1 MAKDFQV
8 VMLASGSKGNAAL
21 ISTDSQRFLV
31 DVGISCRELVKR
43 MQQVGA
49 APEELDG
56 VFVTH
61 EHVDHV
67 KGLVTFAKKYQVPL
81 YASQGTWRAVFSR
94 YPQLN
99 RANCRLT
106 GNRLLVGDV
115 SVACF
120 AISHDAAQPQG
131 YSFLWRAGETQCTYV
146 TDTGFVTPDVRE
158 AVRGS
163 DVLVLEANHDVEM
176 LKNGSYPYELKQRIL
191 GTRGHLSN
199 LTAGQFLLQ
208 LEKMPK
214 HIFLAHLSEQNNL
227 PKLALDTVKN
237 VLDSK
242 KRLQETRLL
251 VANQHQPVADF
262 LTGQPA
268 LPGFNDNVFED

>member
-67 KGLVTFAKKYQVPL
+67 KGIVTFAKKYQVPL
-81 YASQGTWRAVFSR
+81 YASQGTWRAVISR
-94 YPQLN
+94 YPELN

-106 GNRLLVGDV
+106 GQRLLVGDV
-115 SVACF
+115 SIACF
-120 AISHDAAQPQG
+120 ATSHDAAQPQG
-131 YSFLWRAGETQCTYV
+131 YSFLWRSGETKCTYV
-146 TDTGFVTPDVRE
+146 TDTGFVTPTVRE
-158 AVRGS
+158 AVQGS

-199 LTAGQFLLQ
+199 NTAGQFLVQ

-214 HIFLAHLSEQNNL
+214 RIFLSHLSEQNNL

-237 VLDSK
+237 ILDSK

-251 VANQHQPVADF
+251 VANQHQPVADY
-262 LTGQPA
+262 LTGQMA
-268 LPGFNDNVFED
+268 LPGLFED

>member
-49 APEELDG
+49 SPEELDG

-67 KGLVTFAKKYQVPL
+67 KGIVTFAKKYQVPM

-94 YPQLN
+94 YPELN

-106 GNRLLVGDV
+106 GQRLLVGDV
-115 SVACF
+115 SIACF
-120 AISHDAAQPQG
+120 ATSHDAAQPQG
-131 YSFLWRAGETQCTYV
+131 YSFLWRSGETKCTYV
-146 TDTGFVTPDVRE
+146 TDTGFVTPAVRE
-158 AVRGS
+158 AVLGS

-199 LTAGQFLLQ
+199 NTAGQFLLQ
-208 LEKMPK
+208 LEKMPRR
-214 HIFLAHLSEQNNL
+214 IFLAHLSEQNNL

-237 VLDSK
+237 ILDSK
-242 KRLQETRLL
+242 KRLQETKLL
-251 VANQHQPVADF
+251 VANQHQPVADY
-262 LTGQPA
+262 LTGQMA
-268 LPGFNDNVFED
+268 LPGLFED

>member
-67 KGLVTFAKKYQVPL
+67 KGIVTFAKKYQVPL

-94 YPQLN
+94 YPELN

-106 GNRLLVGDV
+106 GQRLLVGDV
-115 SVACF
+115 SIACF
-120 AISHDAAQPQG
+120 ATSHDAAQPQG
-131 YSFLWRAGETQCTYV
+131 YSFFWRSGETKCTYV
-146 TDTGFVTPDVRE
+146 TDTGFVTPAVRE
-158 AVRGS
+158 AVLGS
-163 DVLVLEANHDVEM
+163 DVLILEANHDVEM

-199 LTAGQFLLQ
+199 NTAGQFLLQ
-208 LEKMPK
+208 LEKMPRR
-214 HIFLAHLSEQNNL
+214 IFLAHLSEQNNL

-237 VLDSK
+237 ILDSK

-251 VANQHQPVADF
+251 VANQHQPVADY
-262 LTGQPA
+262 LTGQMA
-268 LPGFNDNVFED
+268 LPGLFED

>member
-49 APEELDG
+49 SPEELDG

-67 KGLVTFAKKYQVPL
+67 KGIVTFAKKYQVPL

-94 YPQLN
+94 YPELN

-106 GNRLLVGDV
+106 GQRLLVGDV
-115 SVACF
+115 SIACF
-120 AISHDAAQPQG
+120 ATSHDAAQPQG
-131 YSFLWRAGETQCTYV
+131 YSFLWRSGGTKCTYV
-146 TDTGFVTPDVRE
+146 TDTGFVTPAVRE
-158 AVRGS
+158 AVQGS
-163 DVLVLEANHDVEM
+163 DVLILEANHDVEM

-199 LTAGQFLLQ
+199 NTAGQFLLQ
-208 LEKMPK
+208 LEKMPRR
-214 HIFLAHLSEQNNL
+214 IFLAHLSEQNNL

-237 VLDSK
+237 ILDSK
-242 KRLQETRLL
+242 KRLQETKLL
-251 VANQHQPVADF
+251 VANQHQPVADY
-262 LTGQPA
+262 LTGQMA
-268 LPGFNDNVFED
+268 LPGLFED

>member
-131 YSFLWRAGETQCTYV
+131 YSFFWRAGETKCTYV

>member
-67 KGLVTFAKKYQVPL
+67 KGIVTFAKKYQVPL
-81 YASQGTWRAVFSR
+81 YASQGTWRAVISR
-94 YPQLN
+94 YPELN

-106 GNRLLVGDV
+106 GQRLLVGDV

-120 AISHDAAQPQG
+120 ATSHDAAQPQG
-131 YSFLWRAGETQCTYV
+131 YSFLWRSGETKCTYV
-146 TDTGFVTPDVRE
+146 TDTGFVTPTVRE
-158 AVRGS
+158 AVQGS

-199 LTAGQFLLQ
+199 NTAGQFLLQ
-208 LEKMPK
+208 LEKMPRR
-214 HIFLAHLSEQNNL
+214 IFLAHLSEQNNL

-237 VLDSK
+237 ILDSK

-251 VANQHQPVADF
+251 VANQHQPVADY
-262 LTGQPA
+262 LTGQMA
-268 LPGFNDNVFED
+268 LPGLFED

>member
-49 APEELDG
+49 SPEELDG

-67 KGLVTFAKKYQVPL
+67 KGIVTFAKKYQVPL

-94 YPQLN
+94 YPELN

-106 GNRLLVGDV
+106 GQRLLVGDV
-115 SVACF
+115 SIACF
-120 AISHDAAQPQG
+120 ATSHDAAQPQG
-131 YSFLWRAGETQCTYV
+131 YSFLWRSGETKCTYV
-146 TDTGFVTPDVRE
+146 TDTGFVTPALRE
-158 AVRGS
+158 AVLGS

-199 LTAGQFLLQ
+199 NTAGQFLLQ
-208 LEKMPK
+208 LEKMPRR
-214 HIFLAHLSEQNNL
+214 IFLAHLSEQNNL

-237 VLDSK
+237 ILDSK

-251 VANQHQPVADF
+251 VANQHQPVADY
-262 LTGQPA
+262 LTGQMA
-268 LPGFNDNVFED
+268 LPGLFED

>member
-67 KGLVTFAKKYQVPL
+67 KGIVTFAKKYQVPL

-94 YPQLN
+94 YPELN

-106 GNRLLVGDV
+106 GQRLLVGDV
-115 SVACF
+115 SIACF
-120 AISHDAAQPQG
+120 ATSHDAAQPQG
-131 YSFLWRAGETQCTYV
+131 YSFLWRSGETKCTYV
-146 TDTGFVTPDVRE
+146 TDTGFVTPAVRE
-158 AVRGS
+158 AVQGS
-163 DVLVLEANHDVEM
+163 DVLILEANHDVEM

-199 LTAGQFLLQ
+199 NTAGQFLLQ
-208 LEKMPK
+208 LEKMPRR
-214 HIFLAHLSEQNNL
+214 IFLAHLSEQNNL

-237 VLDSK
+237 ILDSK

-251 VANQHQPVADF
+251 VANQHQPVADY
-262 LTGQPA
+262 LTGQMA
-268 LPGFNDNVFED
+268 LPGLFED

>member
-49 APEELDG
+49 SPEELDG

-67 KGLVTFAKKYQVPL
+67 KGIVTFAKKYQVPL
-81 YASQGTWRAVFSR
+81 YASQGTWRAVISR
-94 YPQLN
+94 YPELN

-106 GNRLLVGDV
+106 GQRLLVGDV
-115 SVACF
+115 SIACF
-120 AISHDAAQPQG
+120 ATSHDAAQPQG
-131 YSFLWRAGETQCTYV
+131 YSFLWRSGETKCTYV
-146 TDTGFVTPDVRE
+146 TDTGFVTPAVRE
-158 AVRGS
+158 AVQGS

-199 LTAGQFLLQ
+199 NTAGQFLLQ
-208 LEKMPK
+208 LEKMPRR
-214 HIFLAHLSEQNNL
+214 IFLAHLSEQNNL

-237 VLDSK
+237 ILDSK

-251 VANQHQPVADF
+251 VANQHQPVADY
-262 LTGQPA
+262 LTGQMA
-268 LPGFNDNVFED
+268 LPGLFED

>member
-49 APEELDG
+49 SPEELDG

-67 KGLVTFAKKYQVPL
+67 KGIVTFAKKYQVPL

-94 YPQLN
+94 YPELN

-106 GNRLLVGDV
+106 GQRLLVGDV
-115 SVACF
+115 SIACF
-120 AISHDAAQPQG
+120 ATSHDAAQPQG
-131 YSFLWRAGETQCTYV
+131 YSFLWRSGETKCTYV
-146 TDTGFVTPDVRE
+146 TDTGFVTPAVRE
-158 AVRGS
+158 AVLGS

-199 LTAGQFLLQ
+199 NTAGQFLLQ
-208 LEKMPK
+208 LEKMPRR
-214 HIFLAHLSEQNNL
+214 IFLAHLSEQNNL

-237 VLDSK
+237 ILDSK

-251 VANQHQPVADF
+251 VANQHQPVADY
-262 LTGQPA
+262 LTGQMA
-268 LPGFNDNVFED
+268 LPGLFED

>member
-67 KGLVTFAKKYQVPL
+67 KGIVTFAKKYQVPL
-81 YASQGTWRAVFSR
+81 YASQGTWRAVISR
-94 YPQLN
+94 YPELN

-106 GNRLLVGDV
+106 GQRLLVGDV
-115 SVACF
+115 SIACF
-120 AISHDAAQPQG
+120 ATSHDAAQPQG
-131 YSFLWRAGETQCTYV
+131 YSFLWRSGETKCTYV
-146 TDTGFVTPDVRE
+146 TDTGFVTPAVRE
-158 AVRGS
+158 AVLGS

-199 LTAGQFLLQ
+199 NTAGQFLLQ
-208 LEKMPK
+208 LEKMPRR
-214 HIFLAHLSEQNNL
+214 IFLAHLSEQNNL

-237 VLDSK
+237 ILDSK
-242 KRLQETRLL
+242 KRLQETKLL
-251 VANQHQPVADF
+251 VANQHQPVADY
-262 LTGQPA
+262 LTGQMA
-268 LPGFNDNVFED
+268 LPGLFED

>member
-67 KGLVTFAKKYQVPL
+67 KGIVTFAKKYQVPL

-94 YPQLN
+94 YPELN

-106 GNRLLVGDV
+106 GQRLLVGDV
-115 SVACF
+115 SIACF
-120 AISHDAAQPQG
+120 ATSHDAAQPQG
-131 YSFLWRAGETQCTYV
+131 YSFFWRSGETKCTYV
-146 TDTGFVTPDVRE
+146 TDTGFVTPAVRE
-158 AVRGS
+158 AVQGS
-163 DVLVLEANHDVEM
+163 DVLILEANHDVEM

-199 LTAGQFLLQ
+199 NTAGQFLLQ
-208 LEKMPK
+208 LEKMPRR
-214 HIFLAHLSEQNNL
+214 IFLAHLSEQNNL

-237 VLDSK
+237 ILDSK

-251 VANQHQPVADF
+251 VANQHQPVADY
-262 LTGQPA
+262 LTGQMA
-268 LPGFNDNVFED
+268 LPGLFED

>member
-67 KGLVTFAKKYQVPL
+67 KGIVTFAKKYQVPL

-94 YPQLN
+94 YPELN

-106 GNRLLVGDV
+106 GQRLLVGDV
-115 SVACF
+115 SIACF
-120 AISHDAAQPQG
+120 ATSHDAAQPQG
-131 YSFLWRAGETQCTYV
+131 YSFLWRSGGTKCTYV

-199 LTAGQFLLQ
+199 NTAGQFLLQ
-208 LEKMPK
+208 LEKMPRR
-214 HIFLAHLSEQNNL
+214 IFLAHLSEQNNL

-237 VLDSK
+237 ILDSK

-251 VANQHQPVADF
+251 VANQHQPVADY
-262 LTGQPA
+262 LTGQMA
-268 LPGFNDNVFED
+268 LPGLFED

>member
-43 MQQVGA
+43 MQEVGA
-49 APEELDG
+49 SPDELDG
-56 VFVTH
+56 VFLTH

-67 KGLVTFAKKYQVPL
+67 KGVVTFAKKYQVPL
-81 YASQGTWRAVFSR
+81 YASQGTWRAVLSK

-106 GNRLLVGDV
+106 GQRMLVGDV
-115 SVACF
+115 SISCF
-120 AISHDAAQPQG
+120 AISHDALEPQG
-131 YSFLWRAGETQCTYV
+131 YSFVWRGGQTKCSYV
-146 TDTGFVTPDVRE
+146 TDTGFITPLIRE
-158 AVRGS
+158 AVAGS
-163 DVLVLEANHDVEM
+163 DVLVLEANHDVQM
-176 LKNGSYPYELKQRIL
+176 LKNGSYPYDLKQRIL

-208 LEKMPK
+208 QAKLPK

-227 PKLALDTVKN
+227 PKLALDTVQN
-237 VLDSK
+237 CLDSQG
-242 KRLQETRLL
+242 RLRETQIL
-251 VANQHQPVADF
+251 VANQYKPVASY
-262 LTGQPA
+262 LSGQQD
-268 LPGFNDNVFED
+268 LPGLFDE

>member
-49 APEELDG
+49 SPEELDG

-67 KGLVTFAKKYQVPL
+67 KGIVTFAKKYQVPL
-81 YASQGTWRAVFSR
+81 YASQGTWRAVISR
-94 YPQLN
+94 YPELN

-106 GNRLLVGDV
+106 GQRLLVGDV
-115 SVACF
+115 SIACF
-120 AISHDAAQPQG
+120 ATSHDAAQPQG
-131 YSFLWRAGETQCTYV
+131 YSFLWRSGETKCTYV
-146 TDTGFVTPDVRE
+146 TDTGFVTPAVRE
-158 AVRGS
+158 AVQGS
-163 DVLVLEANHDVEM
+163 DVLILEANHDVEM

-199 LTAGQFLLQ
+199 NTAGQFLLQ
-208 LEKMPK
+208 LEKMPRR
-214 HIFLAHLSEQNNL
+214 IFLAHLSEQNNL

-237 VLDSK
+237 ILDSK

-251 VANQHQPVADF
+251 VANQHQPVADY
-262 LTGQPA
+262 LTGQMA
-268 LPGFNDNVFED
+268 LPGLFED

>member
-67 KGLVTFAKKYQVPL
+67 KGIVTFAKKYQVPL

-94 YPQLN
+94 YPELN

-106 GNRLLVGDV
+106 GQRLLVGDV
-115 SVACF
+115 SIACF
-120 AISHDAAQPQG
+120 ATSHDAAQPQG
-131 YSFLWRAGETQCTYV
+131 YSFLWRSGETKCTYV
-146 TDTGFVTPDVRE
+146 TDTGFVTPAVRE
-158 AVRGS
+158 AVQGS

-199 LTAGQFLLQ
+199 NTAGQFLLQ
-208 LEKMPK
+208 LEKMPRR
-214 HIFLAHLSEQNNL
+214 IFLAHLSEQNNL

-237 VLDSK
+237 ILDSK

-251 VANQHQPVADF
+251 VANQHQPVADY
-262 LTGQPA
+262 LTGQMA
-268 LPGFNDNVFED
+268 LPGLFED

>member
-49 APEELDG
+49 SPEELDG

-67 KGLVTFAKKYQVPL
+67 KGIVTFAKKYQVPL

-94 YPQLN
+94 YPELN

-106 GNRLLVGDV
+106 GQRLLVGDV
-115 SVACF
+115 SIACF
-120 AISHDAAQPQG
+120 ATSHDAAQPQG
-131 YSFLWRAGETQCTYV
+131 YSFLWRSGETKCTYV
-146 TDTGFVTPDVRE
+146 TDTGFVTPAVRE
-158 AVRGS
+158 AVQGS
-163 DVLVLEANHDVEM
+163 DVLILEANHDVEM

-199 LTAGQFLLQ
+199 NTAGQFLLQ
-208 LEKMPK
+208 LEKMPRR
-214 HIFLAHLSEQNNL
+214 IFLAHLSEQNNL

-237 VLDSK
+237 ILDSK

-251 VANQHQPVADF
+251 VANQHQPVADY
-262 LTGQPA
+262 LTGQMA
-268 LPGFNDNVFED
+268 LPGLFED

>member
-67 KGLVTFAKKYQVPL
+67 KGIVTFAKKYQVPL

-94 YPQLN
+94 YPELN

-106 GNRLLVGDV
+106 GQRLLVGDV
-115 SVACF
+115 SIACF
-120 AISHDAAQPQG
+120 ATSHDAAQPQG
-131 YSFLWRAGETQCTYV
+131 YSFLWRSGETKCTYV
-146 TDTGFVTPDVRE
+146 TDTGFVTPAVRE
-158 AVRGS
+158 AVLGS

-199 LTAGQFLLQ
+199 NTAGQFLVQ
-208 LEKMPK
+208 LEKMPGR
-214 HIFLAHLSEQNNL
+214 IFLAHLSEQNNL

-237 VLDSK
+237 ILDSK
-242 KRLQETRLL
+242 KRLQETKLL
-251 VANQHQPVADF
+251 VANQHQPVADY
-262 LTGQPA
+262 LTGQMA
-268 LPGFNDNVFED
+268 LPGLFED

>member
-67 KGLVTFAKKYQVPL
+67 KGIVTFAKKYQVPL

-94 YPQLN
+94 YPELN

-106 GNRLLVGDV
+106 GQRLLVGDV
-115 SVACF
+115 SIACF
-120 AISHDAAQPQG
+120 ATSHDAAQPQG
-131 YSFLWRAGETQCTYV
+131 YSFLWRSGETKCTYV
-146 TDTGFVTPDVRE
+146 TDTGFVTPAVRE
-158 AVRGS
+158 AVLGS

-199 LTAGQFLLQ
+199 NTAGQFLLQ
-208 LEKMPK
+208 LEKMPGR
-214 HIFLAHLSEQNNL
+214 IFLAHLSEQNNL

-237 VLDSK
+237 ILDSK
-242 KRLQETRLL
+242 KRLQETKLL
-251 VANQHQPVADF
+251 VANQHQPVADY
-262 LTGQPA
+262 LTGQMA
-268 LPGFNDNVFED
+268 LPGLFED

>member
-31 DVGISCRELVKR
+31 DVGISCRELLKR

-49 APEELDG
+49 SPEELDG

-67 KGLVTFAKKYQVPL
+67 KGIVTFAKKYQVPL

-94 YPQLN
+94 YPELN

-106 GNRLLVGDV
+106 GQRLLVGDV
-115 SVACF
+115 SIACF
-120 AISHDAAQPQG
+120 ATSHDAAQPQG
-131 YSFLWRAGETQCTYV
+131 YSFLWRSGETKCTYV
-146 TDTGFVTPDVRE
+146 TDTGFVTPAVRE
-158 AVRGS
+158 AVQGS

-176 LKNGSYPYELKQRIL
+176 LRNGSYPYELKQRIL

-199 LTAGQFLLQ
+199 NTAGKFLLQ
-208 LEKMPK
+208 LEKMPRR
-214 HIFLAHLSEQNNL
+214 IFLAHLSEQNNL

-237 VLDSK
+237 ILDSK

-251 VANQHQPVADF
+251 VANQHQPVADY
-262 LTGQPA
+262 LTGQMA
-268 LPGFNDNVFED
+268 LPGLFED

>member
-67 KGLVTFAKKYQVPL
+67 KGIVTFAKKYQVPL

-94 YPQLN
+94 YPELN

-106 GNRLLVGDV
+106 GQRLLVGDV
-115 SVACF
+115 SIACF
-120 AISHDAAQPQG
+120 ATSHDAAQPQG
-131 YSFLWRAGETQCTYV
+131 YSFLWRSGETKCTYV
-146 TDTGFVTPDVRE
+146 TDTGFVTPAVRE
-158 AVRGS
+158 AVLGS
-163 DVLVLEANHDVEM
+163 DVLILEANHDVEM

-199 LTAGQFLLQ
+199 NTAGQFLLQ
-208 LEKMPK
+208 LEKMPRR
-214 HIFLAHLSEQNNL
+214 IFLAHLSEQNNL

-237 VLDSK
+237 ILDSK

-251 VANQHQPVADF
+251 VANQHQPVADY
-262 LTGQPA
+262 LTGQMA
-268 LPGFNDNVFED
+268 LPGLFED

>member
-8 VMLASGSKGNAAL
+8 VVLASGSKGNAAL
-21 ISTDSQRFLV
+21 VSTDSQRFLV

-49 APEELDG
+49 SPEELDG
-56 VFVTH
+56 VFITH

-67 KGLVTFAKKYQVPL
+67 KGLVTFAKNYQVPM
-81 YASQGTWRAVFSR
+81 YASQGTWRAVFSK

-106 GNRLLVGDV
+106 GNRMLVGDV
-115 SVACF
+115 SVECF
-120 AISHDAAQPQG
+120 AISHDAWQPQG
-131 YSFLWRAGETQCTYV
+131 YSFLWRTGGTKCTYV
-146 TDTGFVTPDVRE
+146 TDTGFVTPAVRE
-158 AVRGS
+158 AVSGS
-163 DVLVLEANHDVEM
+163 DVLILEANHDVEM

-199 LTAGQFLLQ
+199 VTAGQFLLQ
-208 LEKMPK
+208 LERLPK

-227 PKLALDTVKN
+227 PQLALATVQN
-237 VLDSK
+237 ILDSK
-242 KRLQETRLL
+242 HRLQETRLL

-262 LTGQPA
+262 LTGQMA
-268 LPGFNDNVFED
+268 LPGLFED

>member
-49 APEELDG
+49 SPEELDG

-67 KGLVTFAKKYQVPL
+67 KGIVTFAKKYQVPL

-94 YPQLN
+94 YPELN

-106 GNRLLVGDV
+106 GQRLLVGDV
-115 SVACF
+115 SIACF
-120 AISHDAAQPQG
+120 ATSHDAAQPQG
-131 YSFLWRAGETQCTYV
+131 YSFLWRSGETKCTYV
-146 TDTGFVTPDVRE
+146 TDTGFVTPAVRE
-158 AVRGS
+158 AVQGS
-163 DVLVLEANHDVEM
+163 DVLILEANHDVEM

-199 LTAGQFLLQ
+199 NTAGQFVLE
-208 LEKMPK
+208 LEKMPRR
-214 HIFLAHLSEQNNL
+214 IFLAHLSEQNNL

-237 VLDSK
+237 ILDSK

-251 VANQHQPVADF
+251 VANQHQPVADY
-262 LTGQPA
+262 LTGQMA
-268 LPGFNDNVFED
+268 LPGLFED

>member
-49 APEELDG
+49 TPEELDG

-67 KGLVTFAKKYQVPL
+67 KGIVTFAKKYQVPL
-81 YASQGTWRAVFSR
+81 YASQGTWRAVISR
-94 YPQLN
+94 YPELN

-106 GNRLLVGDV
+106 GQRLLVGDV
-115 SVACF
+115 SIACF
-120 AISHDAAQPQG
+120 ATSHDAAQPQG
-131 YSFLWRAGETQCTYV
+131 YSFLWRSGETKCTYV
-146 TDTGFVTPDVRE
+146 TDTGFVTPAVRE
-158 AVRGS
+158 AVLGS

-199 LTAGQFLLQ
+199 NTAGQFLLQ
-208 LEKMPK
+208 LEKMPRR
-214 HIFLAHLSEQNNL
+214 IFLAHLSEQNNL

-237 VLDSK
+237 ILDSK

-251 VANQHQPVADF
+251 VANQHQPVADY
-262 LTGQPA
+262 LTGQMA
-268 LPGFNDNVFED
+268 LPGLFED

>member
-49 APEELDG
+49 SPEELDG

-67 KGLVTFAKKYQVPL
+67 KGIVTFAKKYQVPL
-81 YASQGTWRAVFSR
+81 YASQGTWRAVISR
-94 YPQLN
+94 YPELN

-106 GNRLLVGDV
+106 GQRLLVGDV
-115 SVACF
+115 SIACF
-120 AISHDAAQPQG
+120 ATSHDAAQPQG
-131 YSFLWRAGETQCTYV
+131 YSFLWRSGGTKCTYV

-199 LTAGQFLLQ
+199 NTAGQFLLQ
-208 LEKMPK
+208 LEKMPRR
-214 HIFLAHLSEQNNL
+214 IFLAHLSEQNNL

-237 VLDSK
+237 ILDSK

-251 VANQHQPVADF
+251 VANQHQPVADY
-262 LTGQPA
+262 LTGQMA
-268 LPGFNDNVFED
+268 LPGLFED

>member
-67 KGLVTFAKKYQVPL
+67 KGIVTFAKKYQVPL

-94 YPQLN
+94 YPELN

-106 GNRLLVGDV
+106 GQRLLVGDV
-115 SVACF
+115 SIACF
-120 AISHDAAQPQG
+120 ATSHDAAQPQG
-131 YSFLWRAGETQCTYV
+131 YSFIWRSGETKCTYV
-146 TDTGFVTPDVRE
+146 TDTGFVTPAVRE
-158 AVRGS
+158 AVLGS
-163 DVLVLEANHDVEM
+163 DVLILEANHDVEM

-199 LTAGQFLLQ
+199 NTAGQFLVQ
-208 LEKMPK
+208 LEKMPGR
-214 HIFLAHLSEQNNL
+214 IFLAHLSEQNNL

-237 VLDSK
+237 ILDSK

-251 VANQHQPVADF
+251 VANQHQPVADY
-262 LTGQPA
+262 LTGQMA
-268 LPGFNDNVFED
+268 LPGLFED

>member
-49 APEELDG
+49 SPEELDG

-67 KGLVTFAKKYQVPL
+67 KGIVTFTKKYQVPL

-94 YPQLN
+94 YPELN

-106 GNRLLVGDV
+106 GQRLLVGDV
-115 SVACF
+115 SIACF
-120 AISHDAAQPQG
+120 ATSHDAAQPQG
-131 YSFLWRAGETQCTYV
+131 YSFLWRSGETKCTYV
-146 TDTGFVTPDVRE
+146 TDTGFVTPAVRE
-158 AVRGS
+158 AVQGS
-163 DVLVLEANHDVEM
+163 DVLILEANHDVEM

-199 LTAGQFLLQ
+199 NTAGQFLLQ
-208 LEKMPK
+208 LEKMPRR
-214 HIFLAHLSEQNNL
+214 IFLAHLSEQNNL

-237 VLDSK
+237 ILDSK

-251 VANQHQPVADF
+251 VANQHQPVADY
-262 LTGQPA
+262 LTGQMA
-268 LPGFNDNVFED
+268 LPGLFED

>member
-67 KGLVTFAKKYQVPL
+67 KGIVTFAKKYQVPL

-94 YPQLN
+94 YPELN

-106 GNRLLVGDV
+106 GQRLLVGDV
-115 SVACF
+115 SIACF
-120 AISHDAAQPQG
+120 ATSHDAAQPQG
-131 YSFLWRAGETQCTYV
+131 YSFFWRSGETKCTYV
-146 TDTGFVTPDVRE
+146 TDTGFVTPAVRE
-158 AVRGS
+158 AVQGS
-163 DVLVLEANHDVEM
+163 DVLILEANHDVEM

-199 LTAGQFLLQ
+199 NTAGQFLLQ
-208 LEKMPK
+208 LEKMPRR
-214 HIFLAHLSEQNNL
+214 IFLAHLSEQNNL

-237 VLDSK
+237 ILDSK
-242 KRLQETRLL
+242 KRLQETKLL
-251 VANQHQPVADF
+251 VANQHQPVADY
-262 LTGQPA
+262 LTGQMA
-268 LPGFNDNVFED
+268 LPGLFED